1 MQINDRLMTLATGA
15 VLAIGGAAVSLFLG
29 EDNAA
34 STAPQPVV
42 VASLSVPSIP
52 TADDLFFAKPAAVPE
67 LADAPTMPV
76 VPEMD
81 QTAIAGLERELVF
94 AAIEPAKRIE
104 AADIGVDLAEVAVL
118 DGAPQLAK
126 PADFSD
132 IVLTRTPA
140 IMETPDLQ
148 KVATGLPEMTFDIAD
163 LIEIPASKKLSCALD
178 VRVKPIFGARVAL
191 KLNAPCH
198 PDVTV
203 TIKHAGLQ
211 FKERLTANGTLE
223 MKIPAFEEYSRFDI
237 ELSDGTTSTVGAY
250 IAGLSA
256 LERVGIAWNGADD
269 TFLHALQ
276 NGAKLGGSNH
286 VWRVAPSSFAKSR
299 MNGGG
304 YMMVLGDPTLD
315 NAQLA
320 QVYTLPNRPRKRAQI
335 VELQIETLRAETAC
349 GEDMALRVAHHRA
362 NSGAGQSALS
372 VQLPACDAAGSSL
385 VLKNALKDM
394 KVARK

>member
-1 MQINDRLMTLATGA
+1 MQINDRFMTVVTGA
-15 VLAIGGAAVSLFLG
+15 VLAIGGAAVSLFL
-29 EDNAA
+29 EEETTDV
-34 STAPQPVV
+34 APQPVV

-52 TADDLFFAKPAAVPE
+52 DANVLLSTKPVAEPVKADVPA
-67 LADAPTMPV
+67 MPV

-81 QTAIAGLERELVF
+81 QTAISGLERGLVF
-94 AAIEPAKRIE
+94 AAVEPAKRVEE
-104 AADIGVDLAEVAVL
+104 AETGADLAEVAVL
-118 DGAPQLAK
+118 DDAPQIAMPL
-126 PADFSD
+126 DFSD

-140 IMETPDLQ
+140 FMETPDLPQ
-148 KVATGLPEMTFDIAD
+148 IATGLPEMTFDIAD
-163 LIEIPASKKLSCALD
+163 LIEIPATKELSCALD
-178 VRVKPIFGARVAL
+178 VRVTPIFGARVAL

-211 FKERLTANGTLE
+211 FKERLTPEGTLE
-223 MKIPAFEEYSRFDI
+223 LKIPAFEEYSRFDI

-256 LERVGIAWNGADD
+256 LERVGIAWNGAND

-276 NGAKLGGSNH
+276 NGAKIGDRDH

-304 YMMVLGDPTLD
+304 YMMVLGDPTLE

-320 QVYTLPNRPRKRAQI
+320 QVYTLPSRPRKRAQI
-335 VELQIETLRAETAC
+335 VELQIETFRAETAC
-349 GEDMALRVAHHRA
+349 GADMGLRVASHRK
-362 NSGAGQSALS
+362 NSGAGQSALA
-372 VQLPACDAAGSSL
+372 VQLPACDASDSSL
-385 VLKNALKDM
+385 VLKSALKDM